1 MSAFVST
8 KKRWFLAIVLGTLTA
23 ILAASLL
30 ADKRARAQGRGDP
43 GDQGQ
48 GDRGEESRIRQGF
61 AITPVPLN
69 LDGQN
74 PALVGLG
81 SYYVNAVSE
90 CVDCHTTSPPYL
102 QGGNPFLGQP
112 KQIDTDRFL
121 RGGRP
126 FPAPDPTHVENPIV
140 SRPLRPENGL
150 PAGLTLEQFVDVMR
164 NGTDY
169 DHPGRLL
176 QVMAWPTFQDITDR
190 DLLAIYS
197 YLSALP
203 P

>member
-1 MSAFVST
+1 MRLLTFMR
-8 KKRWFLAIVLGTLTA
+8 KRWLLMLASALTFA
-23 ILAASLL
+23 FLAASLVPGTRL
-30 ADKRARAQGRGDP
+30 RAEDDGDD
-43 GDQGQ
+43 GD
-48 GDRGEESRIRQGF
+48 ESRIRQGL
-61 AITPVPLN
+61 AISPLE
-69 LDGQN
+69 LDLHGRN
-74 PALVGLG
+74 RALVGLG

-90 CVDCHTTSPPYL
+90 CVDCHTKIPQYVP
-102 QGGNPFLGQP
+102 GGNPFLGQP
-112 KQIDTDRFL
+112 EQINLDNYL

-126 FPAPDPTHVENPIV
+126 FPAPDPTGVENPIV

-150 PAGLTLEQFVDVMR
+150 PAGLTLEQFVDVLR

-176 QVMAWPTFQDITDR
+176 QVMPWPTFQNMTDR
-190 DLLAIYS
+190 DLRAIYE